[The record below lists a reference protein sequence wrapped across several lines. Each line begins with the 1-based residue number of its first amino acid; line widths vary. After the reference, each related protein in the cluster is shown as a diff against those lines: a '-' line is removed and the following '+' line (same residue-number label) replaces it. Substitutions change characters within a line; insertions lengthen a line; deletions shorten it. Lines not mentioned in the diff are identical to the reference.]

1 MSSLNETTLN
11 ELQKLMQAVKA
22 LSKTVERA
30 VMTRTF
36 DGAGAMMVKSYRS
49 LQRKATEI
57 LPDDFFLRE
66 SLDLELPDNATDEQM
81 AGQVRLGISQMQ
93 VYLDEVIRAERPF
106 IGMDT
111 IEDIGSLGKQIQEQV
126 LSMTKT
132 TLKRAMSNIDFGWR
146 DDEPELN
153 EDGSEE
159 QPKRKRIKIVIG
171 GSKSSTS
178 EHDATPDSPD
188 TSEHT
193 PPVV

>member
-1 MSSLNETTLN
+1 MSSMNETTLN